1 MPSSSRADEWNE
13 RSGPTSAETLPVAG
27 RLFRLRA
34 LGSDLAV
41 ALSARL
47 AGGITSIALCF
58 TLCFQG
64 DGAGGDLSRRV
75 SLLSLTGGAFGGFH
89 SMLSDLAG
97 CFRCTRSLACGDPI
111 IPGVADRL
119 TGCLSFP
126 DRRIIRTR
134 SGAEPL
140 KGGLLRGG
148 CRIEAVSEI
157 SARMRARRRG

>member
-1 MPSSSRADEWNE
+1 MMSINPDARLS
-13 RSGPTSAETLPVAG
+13 LPPKRCPLQVG
-27 RLFRLRA
+27 CSRLRA

-47 AGGITSIALCF
+47 AGGITRIALCF

-97 CFRCTRSLACGDPI
+97 CFRCTRSLPCGDPI